1 MMFSDDQ
8 LALRE
13 AARRFSLERLLP
25 DYQQRE
31 KTGRLDRALV
41 REMGALGLIGVDL
54 PPEYGGLGADGVT
67 TGMLIE
73 QLAYGD
79 FNVSYVQLMA
89 SLMGSV
95 IVRNASPA
103 LAAHWVPRIVS
114 GETIVALGLT
124 EPRGGSDA
132 ANLQM
137 RARRDGDAYVLNGEK
152 TSISFADQ
160 ADAAVVFARTG
171 DADQGARGVSAFF
184 VPLDLPGITR
194 TAFDD
199 VGSRI
204 VGRGSLFMDD
214 VRIPAANL
222 FGAEGTGFTQ
232 VMQGFDYSR
241 ILIALQCLGA
251 AQASLDEAWAYVK
264 DREAFGAPLA
274 QYQGV
279 SFPLSEGETMVAAA
293 RELCWHGLQLRDAGR
308 PHTAEAAMVKWLA
321 PKTAFDV
328 IHQCLL
334 SFGHYGWSMDL
345 PHQQRM
351 RDVMGLEIGD
361 GPAPVMKLIIAREKV
376 GRLAVQYARAGAAQR
391 A

>member
-1 MMFSDDQ
+1 MVFNEDQ

-13 AARRFSLERLLP
+13 AAQRFARERLAPHYL
-25 DYQQRE
+25 QRE
-31 KTGRLDRALV
+31 RSGRLDRALV

-54 PPEYGGLGADGVT
+54 PAEHGGLGADGVT

-73 QLAYGD
+73 ALAHGD

-95 IVRNASPA
+95 LVRNAAPA
-103 LAAHWVPRIVS
+103 LAADWVPRIVS
-114 GETIVALGLT
+114 GEAIIALGLT

-132 ANLQM
+132 AQLQM
-137 RARRDGDAYVLNGEK
+137 RARRQGEAYVLSGEK

-171 DADQGARGVSAFF
+171 TPEQGARGVSAFF
-184 VPLDLPGITR
+184 VALDQPGITR

-204 VGRGSLFMDD
+204 VGRGSLFFDA
-214 VRIPAANL
+214 VQVPAAQML
-222 FGAEGTGFTQ
+222 GAEGTGFTQ

-251 AQASLDEAWAYVK
+251 AQASLDEAWAYTRE
-264 DREAFGAPLA
+264 REAFGAPIA
-274 QYQGV
+274 RYQGV
-279 SFPLSEGETMVAAA
+279 TFPLAEGETQVAAA
-293 RELCWHGLQLRDAGR
+293 RALCLQALQLRDAGQ
-308 PHTAEAAMVKWLA
+308 PHTLQAAMVKWLA

-334 SFGHYGWSMDL
+334 TFGHYGWSMDSA
-345 PHQQRM
+345 HQQRL

-361 GPAPVMKLIIAREKV
+361 GPAGIMKLIIAREKV
-376 GRLAVQYARAGAAQR
+376 GRVALQYAAAR
-391 A
+391 P